1 MVMNV
6 FAIRGARETYPF
18 LNTLVDDWLT
28 LVSVRRL
35 PFSVEVAKSATS
47 PDVVAVRDGRIIR
60 CHVSGISV
68 SAWLMHLGRIP
79 DYLVSV
85 SPEEVILYE
94 LSGTSREKISEM
106 GNLPAIKGRRRRR
119 NVS

>member
-1 MVMNV
+1 MAVNI
-6 FAIRGARETYPF
+6 FAIRGTKETYPF

-35 PFSVEVAKSATS
+35 PFSVEVAKSAAS

-68 SAWLMHLGRIP
+68 SAWLMHFGRIP

-94 LSGTSREKISEM
+94 LSIPKEKISEM
-106 GNLPAIKGRRRRR
+106 GNLPAIKGRRRRW

>member
-28 LVSVRRL
+28 LVSVRKL

-47 PDVVAVRDGRIIR
+47 PDVAAVRDGRIIR

-85 SPEEVILYE
+85 SPEEAILYE
-94 LSGTSREKISEM
+94 LSISREKISEM
-106 GNLPAIKGRRRRR
+106 GGLPVKSRSRRR